1 MNDSQKMIMEAK
13 KKHTSHG
20 HSIDNVVNISPV
32 PHSLMPAKGMQTATH
47 EPSAQNS
54 EQTELAACVKQ
65 SLEKYFSHLDGHTTM
80 NLYELVINEIE
91 KPMFETVLEYC
102 GGNQSKAALTLGMNR
117 GTFRK
122 KLKGHDLID

>member
-1 MNDSQKMIMEAK
+1 MEATK
-13 KKHTSHG
+13 KQFNHDR
-20 HSIDNVVNISPV
+20 SIDNIITINPA
-32 PHSLMPAKGMQTATH
+32 PHSLATANNIKSIKQDQTNH
-47 EPSAQNS
+47 SDD
-54 EQTELAACVKQ
+54 QTELATCVKQ

-91 KPMFETVLEYC
+91 KPMFETVLEHC

-122 KLKGHDLID
+122 KLKAHDLLD

>member
-1 MNDSQKMIMEAK
+1 MEATK
-13 KKHTSHG
+13 KQINHD
-20 HSIDNVVNISPV
+20 HSVDNVISITPAS
-32 PHSLMPAKGMQTATH
+32 HSLLTTTEIKTTKQ
-47 EPSAQNS
+47 EPTISTNS
-54 EQTELAACVKQ
+54 EQTELATSVKQ

-91 KPMFETVLEYC
+91 KPMFEAVLEYC

-122 KLKGHDLID
+122 KLKLHDLLD

>member
-1 MNDSQKMIMEAK
+1 MNDSQKKIMEATK
-13 KKHTSHG
+13 KQLNHD
-20 HSIDNVVNISPV
+20 HSVDNVVKINPA
-32 PHSLMPAKGMQTATH
+32 PHSLMSTTGIMAVKPEQPA
-47 EPSAQNS
+47 PNS
-54 EQTELAACVKQ
+54 EQTELASCVKQ

-122 KLKGHDLID
+122 KLKAHDLID